1 MGSQF
6 LRRGAA
12 WIYVGRIATFVAP
25 LAIDA
30 SRELRTP
37 CSAAKMKIV
46 VRGHGAPHAID
57 ARRGLVA

>member
-1 MGSQF
+1 

-30 SRELRTP
+30 SREPRTQ
-37 CSAAKMKIV
+37 CSAAAKMKIV